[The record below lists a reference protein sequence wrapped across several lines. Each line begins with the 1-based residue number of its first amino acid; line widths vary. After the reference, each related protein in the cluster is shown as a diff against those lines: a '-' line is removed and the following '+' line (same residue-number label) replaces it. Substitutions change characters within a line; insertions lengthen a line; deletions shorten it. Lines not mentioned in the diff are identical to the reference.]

1 VALVPATNSD
11 LKQKRC
17 NNRGVSMTAV
27 DVLRN
32 LGLVA
37 IPFTLYFA
45 WTKIGFQVVVQP
57 TWSVRRHTASGISRL
72 TLINMKDRSLAIFQ
86 THAVFNGMVFP
97 LKDFDPPLILKAY
110 EAVNV
115 EIPEVS
121 HYYVGSQLF
130 EWSAGI
136 DLHKIDIFLST
147 ASKMVKCKHGAPPS
161 QIGFA
166 QRWNHS
172 LVTAHTETFN
182 GRVYNDNVKYAIGYR
197 LDGVEQTSF
206 VEQSGFIDWEFAPN
220 MLRAE
225 DIVSEEVVR
234 SVLDK
239 SGIGRIIGR
248 YYVETL
254 RRDS

>member
-1 VALVPATNSD
+1 
-11 LKQKRC
+11 
-17 NNRGVSMTAV
+17 MTTV

-45 WTKIGFQVVVQP
+45 WTKIGYRVVVQP
-57 TWSVRRHTASGISRL
+57 TWSARRHAASGISRL
-72 TLINMKDRSLAIFQ
+72 TLINMKDRPLAIFQ
-86 THAVFNGMVFP
+86 AHAVFDGMVFP
-97 LKDFDPPLILKAY
+97 LNDFDPPLILKSY

-121 HYYVGSQLF
+121 KYYVGNKPF

-147 ASKMVKCKHGAPPS
+147 ASRMVKCKHGAPPS
-161 QIGFA
+161 RVGFA
-166 QRWNHS
+166 QRRNNA
-172 LVTAHTETFN
+172 LVIQHTEMFN
-182 GRVYNDNVKYAIGYR
+182 GRVYNDNVKYVIGYR

-206 VEQSGFIDWEFAPN
+206 VDQSGFIDWRFAPN
-220 MLRAE
+220 MLHAE
-225 DIVSEEVVR
+225 HIGSEEAVR
-234 SVLDK
+234 NVLDA
-239 SGIGRIIGR
+239 SGIGRIIGP

-254 RRDS
+254 RRNC